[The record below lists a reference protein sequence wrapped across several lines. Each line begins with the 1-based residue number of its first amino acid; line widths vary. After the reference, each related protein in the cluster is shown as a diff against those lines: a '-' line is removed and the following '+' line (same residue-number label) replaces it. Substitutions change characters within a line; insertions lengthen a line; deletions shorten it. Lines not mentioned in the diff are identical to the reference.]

1 MDRSKLKKARITQQL
16 IQDLADRADKLT
28 SGNVSHEIAAL
39 RSITININEV
49 MITDLIQS
57 CETKDADLKELLE
70 KIEVNMR
77 AIDNILAQ
85 LNASIVENG
94 KKHVHLWYKFY
105 ADALDKRL
113 KEYEEVTDKQATN
126 EQV

>member
-57 CETKDADLKELLE
+57 CDTKDADLKELLE